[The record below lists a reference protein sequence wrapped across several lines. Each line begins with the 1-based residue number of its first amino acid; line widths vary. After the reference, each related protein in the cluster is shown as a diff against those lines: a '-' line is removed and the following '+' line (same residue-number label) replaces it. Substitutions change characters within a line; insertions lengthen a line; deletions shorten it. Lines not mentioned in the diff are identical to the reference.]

1 MEKTNVILITGVII
15 VGLSIIVVELFYLWM
30 YLKQGG
36 NFKKLLLRRQIGFK
50 MKINNIHK
58 DWLRISEQD
67 YDIYYDDT
75 FGKL

>member
-1 MEKTNVILITGVII
+1 MEKTNVILITGAII

-36 NFKKLLLRRQIGFK
+36 NLKKLLLRRQIEFK